1 MRAPNTER
9 DSNGMGTPRDNDV
22 RARIVLP
29 LTRPIMAYMALLSF
43 MAVFVLASIPTLLV
57 FMFCRNIILRGIII
71 PQMK

>member
-1 MRAPNTER
+1 
-9 DSNGMGTPRDNDV
+9 MGTPRDNDV

-43 MAVFVLASIPTLLV
+43 MAAFVLASIPTLLV
-57 FMFCRNIILRGIII
+57 FMFCQNIILRGIII